1 MEAEMRKINN
11 LLFCIEPIEYFDGY
25 EKKKFNAFYYM
36 VDGKKIDFGSS
47 FQPASK
53 YEILENEADYIDE
66 EYRMVILNCCSC
78 GMWECDSYVAKVIE
92 RQDTVEWFIHRI
104 RDDSENTPDYV
115 FDREQYEMTISKMR
129 TAAKA
134 EFGTGCIFYWKD
146 GDSYCYV
153 PDDDIDILDY
163 WKQQKEQKYPLE
175 YFERIEN
182 GELFVCKDGKIIPY
196 IKAKK

>member
-66 EYRMVILNCCSC
+66 EYRMVILNCCS
-78 GMWECDSYVAKVIE
+78 
-92 RQDTVEWFIHRI
+92 
-104 RDDSENTPDYV
+104 
-115 FDREQYEMTISKMR
+115 
-129 TAAKA
+129 
-134 EFGTGCIFYWKD
+134 
-146 GDSYCYV
+146 
-153 PDDDIDILDY
+153 
-163 WKQQKEQKYPLE
+163 
-175 YFERIEN
+175 
-182 GELFVCKDGKIIPY
+182 
-196 IKAKK
+196 